1 MNKVTT
7 VEVLIG
13 NRAVG
18 RLALTQEQLC
28 VFEYDSEWLKDGYSI
43 SPLELP
49 LNLDVKIARPAPFDG
64 GFGVFDD
71 SLPDG
76 WGLLILDRYLRLH
89 RINPHELTILD
100 RLSLVGSNGRGALE
114 FRPDNTAPC
123 IHDSVTVA
131 QMASEVNL
139 LLGSK
144 DYTDNNLDTLYHQA
158 GSPGGAR
165 PKVFLRYD
173 DCEWLVKF
181 PARDDSKDIGK
192 QEYDYS
198 MLAKECGIEMPDTR
212 LFDNQYFGVKRF
224 DRDSQG
230 NRFHAA
236 SAAGLLCADYR
247 IPSLDYL
254 HLMALCR
261 KITNSEKDLWK
272 LFRVAAFNYVIG
284 NKDDHA
290 KNFSFIVIDGSW
302 HFAPAYD
309 LLPSYGMNGYHT
321 TSYNDSITPADN
333 DVISIA
339 EKSGLD
345 KKKAKAILDEIKAK
359 TRLTIL

>member
-1 MNKVTT
+1 MNKVTS

-13 NRAVG
+13 NRTVG
-18 RLALTQEQLC
+18 RLALTKEQLC
-28 VFEYDSEWLKDGYSI
+28 VFEYGSEWVKDGYSI

-49 LNLDVKIARPAPFDG
+49 LNLEVKMARPAPFGG

-89 RINPHELTILD
+89 HINPNELTVLD

-114 FRPDNTAPC
+114 FRPDNT
-123 IHDSVTVA
+123 IIGSNNSVTIEE
-131 QMASEVNL
+131 MAKEVSL
-139 LLGSK
+139 LLGSEE
-144 DYTDNNLDTLYHQA
+144 YIGNNLDALYQQG

-173 DCEWLVKF
+173 GSEWLIKF
-181 PARDDSKDIGK
+181 PAREDAKNIGEK
-192 QEYDYS
+192 EYDYS
-198 MLAKECGIEMPDTR
+198 ILAKKCGIEMPDTR
-212 LFDNQYFGVKRF
+212 LFGNKYFGVKRF
-224 DRDSQG
+224 DRDSSG
-230 NRFHAA
+230 NRYHTA

-247 IPSLDYL
+247 IPSIDYL

-261 KITNSEKDLWK
+261 EITNSEKDLWK
-272 LFRVAAFNYVIG
+272 LFKVAAFNYVIG

-321 TSYNDSITPADN
+321 TSYNDSITPTDD
-333 DVISIA
+333 DVISVA
-339 EKSGLD
+339 QKSGLD
-345 KKKAKAILDEIKAK
+345 KKKAKTVLDEIKEKA
-359 TRLTIL
+359 LE